1 MAQHADADR
10 VQEKRV
16 IDMPEHVIIWA
27 RTLDDAKLK
36 AKMAGGLKLD
46 SGRLHDR
53 GSLENS
59 YRFEKA

>member
-1 MAQHADADR
+1 
-10 VQEKRV
+10 V